1 MLDPKTEDFIKK
13 GLLELFKH
21 IQHIRSEIASIRS
34 SGNEDD
40 HFSQMSDE
48 LDAIVE
54 STEEATNI
62 ILESTEQIDDIIGS
76 IDNKEAQDKLYEC
89 TGKIV
94 VACSFQDITGQRVTK
109 VVKSLKYIEERIN
122 SMISLWGEKE
132 IAEEKVV
139 KETEKD
145 EYKRLLNGPQLKG
158 KGTSQEDVDEMFNST
173 GEITKESKENK
184 FFTAEGKKLSKA
196 EAQSISLKMQEEE
209 KKVEDMGQDA
219 IDSLFD

>member
-132 IAEEKVV
+132 IAKERVI
-139 KETEKD
+139 KETEEDK
-145 EYKRLLNGPQLKG
+145 YKRLLNGPQLKG
-158 KGTSQEDVDEMFNST
+158 KGSSQEDVDKMFDST
-173 GEITKESKENK
+173 DEITKESEENK
-184 FFTAEGKKLSKA
+184 FFTAKGTKLSEK
-196 EAQSISLKMQEEE
+196 EAQKISLKMQEEE
-209 KKVEDMGQDA
+209 KKLEDMGQDA